1 MPWDKLPLRCSE
13 TVRMNAPQITP
24 PLALSRLHGAV
35 MGAFLFNGKA
45 CRRYRCAPFC
55 DCFLANQ
62 PLKPDFIWHLSYQR
76 AQILYHAALNSNLS
90 GPRPIGQC
98 HPWRCLL
105 LFRGKSARWGFIADR
120 LVDTCP
126 HLCNR
131 LGDQKRNARGA
142 TRFGTNA
149 RL

>member
-1 MPWDKLPLRCSE
+1 MRHKSLLPWLCLAYMGLSWGLSFSMAKLAAD
-13 TVRMNAPQITP
+13 T
-24 PLALSRLHGAV
+24 GAH
-35 MGAFLFNGKA
+35 
-45 CRRYRCAPFC
+45 PFVIA
-55 DCFLANQ
+55 FLANQ

-76 AQILYHAALNSNLS
+76 AQILYHAALNPNLS

-142 TRFGTNA
+142 TPFGTNA